1 MSALSTAAY
10 TTQLF
15 LSGAQSV
22 VQFAPVP
29 WLAPVVGVASTLV
42 SMINQAQAN
51 KSALKQLQDRCLSF
65 LVVIQQ
71 RGDGASALEQ
81 HRLVAGAETTLQSI
95 VSRMDKWC
103 SKGSFELFVKQN
115 ELANAIQDCHLEIND
130 SMTKLQG
137 RSLTA
142 TLDSVAWQSDFKAN
156 LERDQAEI
164 LRYLSDLKNTQS
176 IIAMT
181 QNQQGDDIKTI
192 MAIMQQNLSVTAN
205 PNTPG
210 LVTNLYNLQKSTG
223 KLLAK
228 MHLQRGEVHRLGQY
242 PVSGTGSMDIWEGL
256 YLNQEKVAIKI
267 LRAVHSTPKSLQ
279 RFKREVEI
287 WNSVWEI
294 DQGRHILPLYGFCQ
308 NDGPFPYV
316 VSPWQQNGTADAY
329 VALFPDADHRALIRG
344 ISIGINVLHTM
355 NPPIVHGDLKGANI
369 VIDGAGNPLLADFGF
384 SRIVEDITGV
394 AFTQSAGI
402 SNSQRWLAP
411 ELCFD
416 KGKLTTAADVYAF
429 GMTILQL
436 MTHAMP
442 WSTVRHT
449 TQVIIQVASGKKPPR
464 PIDEA
469 TIARGLDDHLWEV
482 MQKCWDEPDK
492 RPIMAHL
499 MQMLQ

>member
-1 MSALSTAAY
+1 
-10 TTQLF
+10 
-15 LSGAQSV
+15 
-22 VQFAPVP
+22 
-29 WLAPVVGVASTLV
+29 
-42 SMINQAQAN
+42 MIDQAHAN
-51 KSALKQLQDRCLSF
+51 KSALKQLQDRCLRF
-65 LVVIQQ
+65 LLVIQR

-81 HRLVAGAETTLQSI
+81 KRLVAGAETTLQSI
-95 VSRMDKWC
+95 VSHMDKWC
-103 SKGSFELFVKQN
+103 SKNSFELFVKQA
-115 ELANAIQDCHLEIND
+115 ELADAIQECHLKIND
-130 SMTKLQG
+130 SITKLQ
-137 RSLTA
+137 LTA
-142 TLDSVAWQSDFKAN
+142 TLDTVAWRSNFKAN
-156 LERDQAEI
+156 IERDQAEI
-164 LRYLSDLKNTQS
+164 LRYLSDINNTQS

-181 QNQQGDDIKTI
+181 QHQQGDDIKTI
-192 MAIMQQNLSVTAN
+192 MAIMQQNLSITAN
-205 PNTPG
+205 PNTQG
-210 LVTNLYNLQKSTG
+210 LVTNLYHLQKSTG

-228 MHLQRGEVHRLGQY
+228 MHLHSGEVRRLGEY

-256 YLNQEKVAIKI
+256 YLNEEKVAIKI
-267 LRAVHSTPKSLQ
+267 LRAVHSTPESLQ
-279 RFKREVEI
+279 RFEREVEV

-294 DQGRHILPLYGFCQ
+294 DKGRHVLPLYGFCQ

-316 VSPWQQNGTADAY
+316 VSPWQRNGTADAY

-344 ISIGINVLHTM
+344 IGAGVNVLHTM

-369 VIDGAGNPLLADFGF
+369 VIDGAGNPLLANFGF
-384 SRIVEDITGV
+384 SRMVEDITGV

-449 TQVIIQVASGKKPPR
+449 TQVIIQVASSKKPPR
-464 PIDEA
+464 PTDEA
-469 TIARGLDDHLWEV
+469 TIARGLDDHLWEA

-492 RPIMAHL
+492 RPIMAPL
-499 MQMLQ
+499 LQML